1 MQDLSLYVF
10 RNRTSDRV
18 SLTRHLVALDLTVHF
33 SFSGPVVE
41 LDEVGDDESSIAE
54 ESDISSRLSSAL
66 DGLDDRPTS
75 QADADRPPSQPATE
89 VKDQGAEEET
99 GPTEG
104 ETGVTKEESGE
115 SVKAEGEKKEQK
127 LTVYCA

>member
-1 MQDLSLYVF
+1 MHVVVF
-10 RNRTSDRV
+10 FSNAFGSI
-18 SLTRHLVALDLTVHF
+18 DLTVCF

-66 DGLDDRPTS
+66 GEVDDRPAS
-75 QADADRPPSQPATE
+75 QADADITDRPPSQPATE

-99 GPTEG
+99 GVTEG
-104 ETGVTKEESGE
+104 EAGVTKEGSDE
-115 SVKAEGEKKEQK
+115 SVKAEGEEKKTYSLRHLRQ
-127 LTVYCA
+127 T